1 LSILQKTSKGNP
13 MVLYRKGKPGGSEE
27 VLEVESGERKFVN
40 EPTQMTQCISSHP
53 PVLSSS
59 F

>member
-1 LSILQKTSKGNP
+1 

>member
-1 LSILQKTSKGNP
+1 

-27 VLEVESGERKFVN
+27 VLEVESGGAGGERKFVN

>member
-1 LSILQKTSKGNP
+1 
-13 MVLYRKGKPGGSEE
+13 MVLYRKGKPGGSAK

-40 EPTQMTQCISSHP
+40 ESTQMTQCISSHH